1 MDRGRGYLF
10 AFLSTLAMSNVYI
23 FSKSALSE
31 VSLAQFG
38 FYWFGFALI
47 LFMLLL
53 IFKKDSQF
61 RNIGKKEFKTLLLV
75 GVLEILSTSMFFL
88 AIKSVENPT
97 IVSFL
102 GNLKP
107 IFVIFL
113 GLIIL
118 GEGFSKI
125 ESIGILITI
134 AGAFILGYQE
144 DLSFQALLDNGVVFI
159 LISLIFGGLSMV
171 LVRKNSVTIPSL
183 VYAISRSVFL
193 MIAAMVFLFFTDDS
207 ILISKTALKN
217 IAFGASMG
225 PFLAILSFYN
235 AIKYLEAARVSLIG
249 TSKGIFVMIG
259 SFMVFDR
266 LPSNMQ
272 IVGGLITIFGVITII
287 VSKNLF
293 KEKKV

>member
-1 MDRGRGYLF
+1 MGRSKGYLF

-53 IFKKDSQF
+53 IFKKDNQF
-61 RNIGKKEFKTLLLV
+61 KQIGKKEFKTLLLV
-75 GVLEILSTSMFFL
+75 GVLEIFSTSMFFL

-134 AGAFILGYQE
+134 AGAFILGYQD

-171 LVRKNSVTIPSL
+171 LVRKNSVAIPSI

-193 MIAAMVFLFFTDDS
+193 MIAAIVFLYISGDS

-272 IVGGLITIFGVITII
+272 IIGGMITIFGVITII
-287 VSKNLF
+287 ASKNLF
-293 KEKKV
+293 KEKKG